1 MKIAQAVLLISATAL
16 SALAFS
22 GSAATAG
29 PIVPRGHY
37 CLAYNLGGTD
47 CSFASYKQCLETALA
62 CSATARPLAMT
73 KMIEP
78 VSSVGNGL
86 ELIGQAPFETTPASH
101 WRKANVRARAKRKT
115 SARLDHRA
123 SMTSCQGTRTTPRR

>member
-1 MKIAQAVLLISATAL
+1 MSATAL

-22 GSAATAG
+22 VSAATAG

-47 CSFASYKQCLETALA
+47 CSFTSYKQCLETTLA
-62 CSATARPLAMT
+62 YEAQCYGKTMT

-86 ELIGQAPFETTPASH
+86 EVASQAPFETTPARSL
-101 WRKANVRARAKRKT
+101 AESKRT
-115 SARLDHRA
+115 RLR
-123 SMTSCQGTRTTPRR
+123 